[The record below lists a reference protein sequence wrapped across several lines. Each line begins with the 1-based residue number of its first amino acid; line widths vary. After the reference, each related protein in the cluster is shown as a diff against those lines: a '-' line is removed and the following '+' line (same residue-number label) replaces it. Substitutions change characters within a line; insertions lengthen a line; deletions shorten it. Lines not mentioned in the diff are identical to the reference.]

1 MSSLIPPFPALGR
14 APMAVPAAAFE
25 VLGYLA
31 VVAVATVCFLAGW
44 LPVNGA
50 VVLTVVLL
58 ATLIVL
64 SWIRLGQGR
73 HPALL
78 FLCALMLF
86 QGGRLIGY
94 CLGGEPD
101 PMRVV
106 AMTPAPFS
114 VSRHDSGL
122 VLLALSLSAICIYA
136 PCRWLYR
143 PVAPPCRVELG
154 KYLPYLYILFVA
166 TLPVQLFKN
175 YRYYEYVQQ
184 HGGYAFIYVNHAAI
198 ASSVPFWVRAIPLI
212 SLPVFVAIFVFERR
226 KFRLYLATALYFA
239 TASLILLLGSRS
251 GPFLL
256 VAALWWV
263 ARVKSRRKTRIVLL
277 ATAVMALLMVAYV
290 IQVMRQDEQG
300 ASYKFSAV
308 RLIVSQG
315 ASLNVTEVGFKYR
328 DLFSPYFG
336 SYLLAG
342 LQDAFVASDAANY
355 HRGRSLAI
363 DVSVFLNAARY
374 EYGYGTAGSY
384 LPEAYVGGGMIAVVL
399 VSIALGL
406 GLHAFYRFSGNAL
419 LLFVF
424 AMSIPDIVSMPKG
437 GLLDWASIFLRN
449 CVSFAMLW
457 FGWKVYSLL
466 LSIRQT
472 PPADR
477 LPGIVTA

>member
-1 MSSLIPPFPALGR
+1 MNALTQPSPALGH
-14 APMAVPAAAFE
+14 APTTVPAAAFE
-25 VLGYLA
+25 VLGFLA
-31 VVAVATVCFLAGW
+31 VVAGATLCFLAGW

-50 VVLTVVLL
+50 AVLTVILL

-106 AMTPAPFS
+106 IMAVAPFD

-143 PVAPPCRVELG
+143 PVGPPRLVEVR
-154 KYLPYLYILFVA
+154 KYLPYLYILLVA

-184 HGGYAFIYVNHAAI
+184 HGGYVFIYVNHAAI
-198 ASSVPFWVRAIPLI
+198 ASSVPFWVRAITLI
-212 SLPVFVAIFVFERR
+212 SLPVFVAIFVFEQRR
-226 KFRLYLATALYFA
+226 LRLFLATALYFA

-256 VAALWWV
+256 AATLWWV
-263 ARVKSRRKTRIVLL
+263 ARVKSLRKTRIVLL
-277 ATAVMALLMVAYV
+277 ATGVMALLMVAYV
-290 IQVMRQDEQG
+290 IQEKRKDEPG
-300 ASYKFSAV
+300 ANYRFSLV
-308 RLIVSQG
+308 RLVVSQG

-328 DLFSPYFG
+328 DLFSPFFG
-336 SYLLAG
+336 SYLLTG
-342 LQDAFVASDAANY
+342 LEAAFVASDASNY
-355 HRGRSLAI
+355 HRGKSLAI
-363 DVSVFLNAARY
+363 DVSEFLSAAGY

-384 LPEAYVGGGMIAVVL
+384 IPEAYVGGGMIAVIL
-399 VSIALGL
+399 VSIALSL
-406 GLHAFYRFSGNAL
+406 GLHAIYRFSGNAL

-424 AMSIPDIVSMPKG
+424 AMSLSEIISMPKG

-449 CVSFAMLW
+449 CVSFALLW

-472 PPADR
+472 PPADSA
-477 LPGIVTA
+477 PGIVTA